1 MSKRRRPEPRRG
13 ELEIT
18 DALITVHAD
27 PAVRSRD
34 RRLFRA
40 AQRRLS
46 QRSNAYLARQNV
58 R

>member
-1 MSKRRRPEPRRG
+1 MPKRRTPEPHNS

-46 QRSNAYLARQNV
+46 QRADAYLARKNV